1 MLLTNEFMLLVW
13 LIIIVAAFVIEVY
26 TQDLVTIWFSLG
38 AVVAFIAGLLGLPD
52 WAQIVVFIAAS
63 TILLVLTRP
72 IAKKYMVKNTVKT
85 NADRLIGKVARITK
99 PIKLNARGEV
109 FIDGKYWL
117 AFSQE
122 EESFKVDEQ
131 CRVLAIEGVKLLVG
145 KVK

>member
-63 TILLVLTRP
+63 TILLLLTRP

-85 NADRLIGKVARITK
+85 NVDRLIGKVARITK
-99 PIKLNARGEV
+99 PIKLNERGEV